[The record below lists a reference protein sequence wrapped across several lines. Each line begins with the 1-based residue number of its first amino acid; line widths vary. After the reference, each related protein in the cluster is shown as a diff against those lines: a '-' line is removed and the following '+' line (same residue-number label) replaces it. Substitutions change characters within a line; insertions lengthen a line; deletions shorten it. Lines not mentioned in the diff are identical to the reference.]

1 MSRKRRSVTHNTHN
15 NVVELTQALYL
26 NGKAVQEGPRRKH
39 WSRHDLKHIRPL
51 TPTQEEMFQ
60 DFFNGNNI
68 VAHGSAGTGKS
79 YIALFLALNEY
90 LKVDSTI
97 ERIIIVRSAVPTREI
112 GFLPGTLTEKVA
124 LYELP
129 YKDIFAD
136 LMGRYSTY
144 EDMKEAGIVQFCTT
158 SFIRGLTWDNTI
170 VVVDEAQNMTWGEFD
185 SIITRLG
192 ENSRF
197 IICGDHSHQCDLKK
211 GEREMSCFGN
221 LLKLAGKLPN
231 VSALLFTPNDIV
243 RSTFVKQWIVER
255 EAMGM

>member
-1 MSRKRRSVTHNTHN
+1 MSRKRKTVAHN

-26 NGKAVQEGPRRKH
+26 NGRAIQEGPKRKT

-60 DFFNGNNI
+60 DFMNGNNI

-90 LKVDSTI
+90 LKHDSTY
-97 ERIIIVRSAVPTREI
+97 ERIIIVRSAVPTREL

-136 LMGRYSTY
+136 LMGRFSTY
-144 EDMKEAGIVQFCTT
+144 EDMKEANIVQFCTT
-158 SFIRGLTWDNTI
+158 SFIRGLTWDNTL

-192 ENSRF
+192 DNSRF
-197 IICGDHSHQCDLKK
+197 IICGDHGHQCDLKK
-211 GEREMSCFGN
+211 GEQSCFGN
-221 LLKLAGKLPN
+221 LLKLASKLPN
-231 VSALLFTPNDIV
+231 VSPILFTPNDIV
-243 RSTFVKQWIVER
+243 RSSFVKSWIMER

>member
-1 MSRKRRSVTHNTHN
+1 MSRKRKSVAHNHT

-26 NGKAVQEGPRRKH
+26 NGKAMQEGPKRKS

-60 DFFNGNNI
+60 DFMNGNNI

-90 LKVDSTI
+90 LRHDSTI
-97 ERIIIVRSAVPTREI
+97 ERIIIVRSAVPTREL
-112 GFLPGTLTEKVA
+112 GFLPGTLQEKTA

-136 LMGRYSTY
+136 LLGRFSTY
-144 EDMKEAGIVQFCTT
+144 EDMKEANIVQFCTT

-192 ENSRF
+192 DNSRF

-211 GEREMSCFGN
+211 GEQSCFAN
-221 LLKLAGKLPN
+221 LLKLASKLPN
-231 VSALLFTPNDIV
+231 VSSILFTPHDIV
-243 RSTFVKQWIVER
+243 RSQFVKSWIIER